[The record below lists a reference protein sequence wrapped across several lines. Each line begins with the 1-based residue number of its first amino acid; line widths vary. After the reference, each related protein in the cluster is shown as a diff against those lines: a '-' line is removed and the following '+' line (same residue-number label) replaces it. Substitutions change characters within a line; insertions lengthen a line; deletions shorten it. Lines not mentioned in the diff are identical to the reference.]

1 MGTKYKV
8 FIKTDTNKDAT
19 IYSSASRSDAEFMAK
34 YAASDLA
41 KDKRLLCKYLNR
53 PVGYPEDVE
62 WCTMSVYG
70 GKPGIDKW
78 ITWTDSHGRPAER
91 LVETIR
97 HGELC
102 TETIT

>member
-19 IYSSASRSDAEFMAK
+19 IYSSDSRSGAEFMAN
-34 YAASDLA
+34 YIASNTS
-41 KDKRLLCKYLNR
+41 KDKPLRCEYLSR
-53 PVGYPEDVE
+53 PIGCPENVE
-62 WCTMSVYG
+62 WCYMHVFG

-78 ITWTDSHGRPAER
+78 TVWIDSHGRPAAR

-97 HGELC
+97 HGELY
-102 TETIT
+102 TEIIT